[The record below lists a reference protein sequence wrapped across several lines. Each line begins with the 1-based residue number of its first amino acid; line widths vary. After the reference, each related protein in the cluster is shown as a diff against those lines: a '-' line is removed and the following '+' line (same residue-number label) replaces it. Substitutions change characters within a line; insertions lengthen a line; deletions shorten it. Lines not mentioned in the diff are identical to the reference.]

1 MRRESRKR
9 RGRWKLLL
17 PHLQRESFSN
27 SKRVLA
33 EGSSLPPMMVM
44 VAVMT
49 IMTVMVE
56 MKMMMVMVA
65 MKAVKRSMTFT
76 WLLAEGSALLPAGP
90 KSA

>member
-1 MRRESRKR
+1 
-9 RGRWKLLL
+9 
-17 PHLQRESFSN
+17 
-27 SKRVLA
+27 
-33 EGSSLPPMMVM
+33 MMVM

-49 IMTVMVE
+49 IITVMVE
-56 MKMMMVMVA
+56 IKMMMVMVA